1 MNRTNLR
8 HPISRLIS
16 RVLALVLGAALTGVS
31 FGLPAL
37 ADGGPGSR
45 AELVAVRIEE
55 SAEGPVTRRLVLGL
69 NKATIIDLPS
79 DAADVLVSNPAIVDA
94 IVRTPRRVYV
104 LGMQVGQ
111 TNAFFFSESGRQIL
125 NLEIR
130 VERDLVDLQD
140 ALTRHLPNAQIN
152 VEAINDNI
160 VLSGTVGSSAES
172 DRARDIASRYVGKPE
187 QVMNMLTIAGRE
199 QVMLKVRVAE
209 MQRTVAKQLG
219 IDLNALV
226 SAGGVPLALSTS
238 NPFSLL
244 GRALSEDSFL
254 GAGSIV
260 GGNNIE
266 GTIRA
271 LERAGIMRT
280 LAEPNLTAI
289 SGESANFLAGGE
301 FPVPTSRDSDG
312 NVQVTFKPFGIGLGF
327 TPVVMSGGRISLRIS
342 TEVSELSSEGAFVSQ
357 GLSYIDASGN
367 RVTVPGLTIP
377 ALRVRRAET
386 TVELPSGGSLV
397 MAGLLQESLRQNI
410 DGLPGLMDTPILGA
424 LFRSRDY
431 QNSETELVIIVTP
444 YLVDPVHMSELTLP
458 TDGFVPASDAET
470 ILMGRL
476 NEVYGPPDRRPEG
489 RIEGPV
495 GYIID

>member
-1 MNRTNLR
+1 MIANHKN
-8 HPISRLIS
+8 ISRKFAMVLGMC
-16 RVLALVLGAALTGVS
+16 LALAPFTLT
-31 FGLPAL
+31 AR
-37 ADGGPGSR
+37 ADGGPGSA
-45 AELVAVRIEE
+45 AEPIAVRIGE
-55 SAEGPVTRRLVLGL
+55 STDGPVVERLVLGL
-69 NKATIIDLPS
+69 NKATIIELPA

-130 VERDLVDLQD
+130 VERDLVDLHD
-140 ALTRHLPNAQIN
+140 ALSRHLPNANIS

-160 VLSGTVGSSAES
+160 VLSGTVANAAES
-172 DRARDIASRYVGKPE
+172 DRARDIAARYVGRPE
-187 QVMNMLTIAGRE
+187 QVMNMLSIAGRE

-226 SAGGVPLALSTS
+226 SAGGVPIALSTS
-238 NPFSLL
+238 NPFSLI
-244 GRALSEDSFL
+244 GNALSEDSFFNS
-254 GAGSIV
+254 GSID

-266 GTIRA
+266 GSLRA
-271 LERAGIMRT
+271 LERAGVMRT

-312 NVQVTFKPFGIGLGF
+312 NVQVTFKPFGVGLGF
-327 TPVVMSGGRISLRIS
+327 TPVVLSEGRISLRIS
-342 TEVSELSSEGAFVSQ
+342 TEVSELSSEGAYVQEGATYTDADGNIVS
-357 GLSYIDASGN
+357 
-367 RVTVPGLTIP
+367 VPGLTIP

-410 DGLPGLMDTPILGA
+410 DGFPGLKDTPVLGA

-431 QNSETELVIIVTP
+431 QNYETELVIIVTP

-458 TDGFVPASDAET
+458 TTGFVPASDAET

-476 NEVYGPPDRRPEG
+476 NEVYGPKDRPAEG
-489 RIEGPV
+489 GIEGPV
-495 GYIID
+495 GYIME